1 MADSKFVLSE
11 VKDGIRIITLNRPD
25 ILNAVNQQL
34 ISELLEAAREANLD
48 EHTRVVVLRGA
59 GRAFCAGYDLSTHNP
74 DKTYQEER
82 IIIDKIQAITR
93 ELVLGNKIIIGAIHG
108 WAVGAGLEWAIN
120 CDLAVWGESA
130 RAFFPE
136 LEWGL
141 FVTGAVSAI
150 APRQISL
157 SNFKGLVLL
166 REKTSAPKLHE
177 LGLAWRVV
185 PDDKVFDEAM
195 AVAKKVAELPPD
207 GVVDFK
213 RITNRA
219 AYADVETAMAMETE
233 ATIRGALGA
242 AAEKEIKKFQS
253 RQR

>member
-1 MADSKFVLSE
+1 M
-11 VKDGIRIITLNRPD
+11 
-25 ILNAVNQQL
+25 
-34 ISELLEAAREANLD
+34 
-48 EHTRVVVLRGA
+48 
-59 GRAFCAGYDLSTHNP
+59 
-74 DKTYQEER
+74 
-82 IIIDKIQAITR
+82 
-93 ELVLGNKIIIGAIHG
+93 LGNKIVIGAIHG

-150 APRQISL
+150 APRQMSL
-157 SNFKGLVLL
+157 SNFKELVLL
-166 REKTSAPKLHE
+166 REKTGAARLHE

-185 PDDKVFDEAM
+185 PDSEVFEHAM
-195 AVAKKVAELPPD
+195 AVAAKVAELPPD

-219 AYADVETAMAMETE
+219 AYSDVETAMAMETE
-233 ATIRGALGA
+233 ATIRGALAPAA
-242 AAEKEIKKFQS
+242 AAEIRKFQT
-253 RQR
+253 RKR

>member
-1 MADSKFVLSE
+1 MSDFVLSE
-11 VKDGIRIITLNRPD
+11 VRDGIRIITLNRPEK
-25 ILNAVNQQL
+25 LNAVNQLL
-34 ISELLEAAREANLD
+34 ISQLLEATRAANND
-48 EHTRVVVLRGA
+48 EDTRVVVLRGA

-93 ELVLGNKIIIGAIHG
+93 EVVLGNKIVIGAIQDC
-108 WAVGAGLEWAIN
+108 AVGAGLEWAIN

-157 SNFKGLVLL
+157 SNFKELVLL
-166 REKTSAPKLHE
+166 REKTSATRLHE
-177 LGLAWRVV
+177 LGLAWRVA
-185 PDDKVFDEAM
+185 PDDEVFEQAM
-195 AVAKKVAELPPD
+195 AVAQKVAELPPD
-207 GVVDFK
+207 GVIDFK

-219 AYADVETAMAMETE
+219 AYADVETALAMETE

-242 AAEKEIKKFQS
+242 AATEEIQKFQS
-253 RQR
+253 RKR

>member
-1 MADSKFVLSE
+1 MSESEVVLSE
-11 VKDGIRIITLNRPD
+11 MRDGIRIITLNRPEK
-25 ILNAVNQQL
+25 LNAVNQTL
-34 ISELLEAAREANLD
+34 IQQLLEATRAANAD
-48 EHTRVVVLRGA
+48 EHTRAVVLHGA

-74 DKTYQEER
+74 DKTWQEER

-93 ELVLGNKIIIGAIHG
+93 EVVLGNKIVIGAIQG

-150 APRQISL
+150 APRQMSL
-157 SNFKGLVLL
+157 SNFKELVLL
-166 REKTSAPKLHE
+166 REKTSAARLHE

-185 PDDKVFDEAM
+185 PDEEVFDHAM
-195 AVAKKVAELPPD
+195 AVAAKVAELPPD

-219 AYADVETAMAMETE
+219 AYSDVETAMAMETE
-233 ATIRGALGA
+233 ATIRGALAPAA
-242 AAEKEIKKFQS
+242 AAEIQKFQA
-253 RQR
+253 RKR

>member
-1 MADSKFVLSE
+1 MADSEFVLTE
-11 VKDGIRIITLNRPD
+11 VRDGIRIITLNRPEK
-25 ILNAVNQQL
+25 LNAVNQVL
-34 ISELLEAAREANLD
+34 ISQLLEAARAANND
-48 EHTRVVVLRGA
+48 EDTRVVVLRGA

-93 ELVLGNKIIIGAIHG
+93 ELVLGNKIVVGAIHG

-150 APRQISL
+150 APRQMSL

-166 REKTSAPKLHE
+166 REKTSAQKLHE
-177 LGLAWRVV
+177 LGLAWRVA
-185 PDDKVFDEAM
+185 PDEEVFEQAM
-195 AVAKKVAELPPD
+195 AVAQKVAELPPD
-207 GVVDFK
+207 GVIDFK

-219 AYADVETAMAMETE
+219 AYSDVETAMAMETE
-233 ATIRGALGA
+233 ATIRGALGT
-242 AAEKEIKKFQS
+242 AAEKEIQKFQE
-253 RQR
+253 RKH

>member
-1 MADSKFVLSE
+1 MSDSDLVLSE

-25 ILNAVNQQL
+25 ILNAVNQPL
-34 ISELLEAAREANLD
+34 IKALLEAARDANND
-48 EHTRVVVLRGA
+48 EDTRCVVLRGA
-59 GRAFCAGYDLSTHNP
+59 GRAFCAGFDLSTHNP

-120 CDLAVWGESA
+120 CDLAVWGQST

-157 SNFKGLVLL
+157 SHFKELVLL
-166 REKTSAPKLHE
+166 REKVGAPCLHE

-185 PDDKVFDEAM
+185 PDEEVFDHAM
-195 AVAKKVAELPPD
+195 SVAQKVAELPPD
-207 GVVDFK
+207 GVIDFK

-219 AYADVETAMAMETE
+219 AYSDIETAMAMETE
-233 ATIRGALGA
+233 ATIRGALAPA
-242 AAEKEIKKFQS
+242 AAEEIKKFAD
-253 RQR
+253 RKG

>member
-1 MADSKFVLSE
+1 MPDSEVVLSE
-11 VKDGIRIITLNRPD
+11 VRDGIRIITLNRPEK
-25 ILNAVNQQL
+25 LNAVNQALIEQL
-34 ISELLEAAREANLD
+34 LAATRAANND
-48 EHTRVVVLRGA
+48 EHTRVVVLHGA

-74 DKTYQEER
+74 DKTWQEER

-93 ELVLGNKIIIGAIHG
+93 EVVLGNKIVIGAIQG

-120 CDLAVWGESA
+120 CDLAVWGDSA

-150 APRQISL
+150 APRQMSL
-157 SNFKGLVLL
+157 SNFKELVLL
-166 REKTSAPKLHE
+166 REKTSAARLHE

-185 PDDKVFDEAM
+185 PDEEVFDEAM
-195 AVAKKVAELPPD
+195 AVAAKVAELPPD

-219 AYADVETAMAMETE
+219 AYSDVETAMAMETE
-233 ATIRGALGA
+233 ATIRGALGPAA
-242 AAEKEIKKFQS
+242 AAEIQKFQD
-253 RQR
+253 RKR